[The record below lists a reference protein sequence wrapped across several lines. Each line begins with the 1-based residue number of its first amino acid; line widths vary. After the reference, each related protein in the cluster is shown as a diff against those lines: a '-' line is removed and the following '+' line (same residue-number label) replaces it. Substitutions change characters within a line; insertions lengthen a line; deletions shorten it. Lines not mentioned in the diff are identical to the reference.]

1 MKLGCFMPILH
12 METDAVGEVAQGVAL
27 LAGLVSEEGSTMR
40 RAVWRLVNSWQGGAA
55 ADFEWEANHLL
66 TTLSRLEEEAALLS
80 QRLRREIEEW
90 EDVDRQLSG
99 SPGIAL
105 PIWSPTPFP
114 YTERYAYDAAN
125 VTPPHE
131 TASPPLS
138 DLHSA
143 NKPGISPVTP
153 NDTNSTIETDAGTA
167 TPPIISSDHPAANPP
182 HKPTSNRNKP
192 TH

>member
-1 MKLGCFMPILH
+1 MPVLH

-27 LAGLVSEEGSTMR
+27 LAGLVNEEGGMMR

-66 TTLSRLEEEAALLS
+66 TTLARLEEEAALLS

-105 PIWSPTPFP
+105 PVWSPTP
-114 YTERYAYDAAN
+114 Y
-125 VTPPHE
+125 E
-131 TASPPLS
+131 TTSPLFS
-138 DLHSA
+138 DFHSA
-143 NKPGISPVTP
+143 NKPGISPVIP
-153 NDTNSTIETDAGTA
+153 NDTNSTTETDTGAA
-167 TPPIISSDHPAANPP
+167 TPPIIPPDHPAAKPS